1 MLIKNY
7 FDIDV
12 FFSIV
17 YGYFAFI
24 KAGWRLETFLK
35 LQPCNLEAFLFLG
48 GGSGRPCGRTKC

>member
-7 FDIDV
+7 FDNDV

-35 LQPCNLEAFLFLG
+35 LQPCILEAFLFFLG
-48 GGSGRPCGRTKC
+48 GGQALRTS